1 MINKE
6 LSSLFSQI
14 ALYLHIDE
22 VPFKPQAYEKV
33 ASALETLSEDV
44 AEIYRQSGLHGLQ
57 ERVPGVGRAIADK
70 IEEYITTGRIKEYER
85 LRRKIP
91 VDIKELTRVEGVGP
105 KTVRD
110 LYKHLKI
117 KTLKDLEKAAKSG
130 RIRDL
135 PNFGE
140 KTEQNILASIE
151 FVKRSQERLVLGEM
165 YPYVETLVQVMEA
178 EKYVK
183 KISMAGSLRRMKET
197 IGDADILVTT
207 DKPEKV
213 IELFLSSVSYEKVWG
228 KGSTKVSVHT
238 KQGFDIDLRVLPEDA
253 FGAGLQYFTGSKEH
267 NVKLRTYAVSKGYK
281 LNEYGLYKG
290 KKLIASKTEKDI
302 YEVLGMAYIEPE
314 LREDRGEIE
323 AALDGKLPKIVGYDS
338 LRGDLQI
345 QTDWTDGK
353 HSIEEMAKEAK
364 KQGLEYIAITDHTR
378 DLRMVGGLDEK
389 KILLQAKE
397 IDRVQKK
404 VVGLKILKGVEVNI
418 RKDGTLDITDEA
430 LSKLDV
436 VGVSVHSNFKM
447 AKKDMTKRIIRAM
460 ENEHVDI
467 LFHPTGRLLQK
478 RDAYEV
484 DMEKVIAAAKKTG
497 TVLEAN
503 ASPQRLDLKDEDIR
517 KAVKAGVKLT
527 INSDAHDKSHFGFLK
542 FGIAQAKRG
551 WAEDGDVVNTKS
563 VDKFLSALKKNS
575 Y

>member
-1 MINKE
+1 M
-6 LSSLFSQI
+6 
-14 ALYLHIDE
+14 
-22 VPFKPQAYEKV
+22 
-33 ASALETLSEDV
+33 
-44 AEIYRQSGLHGLQ
+44 
-57 ERVPGVGRAIADK
+57 
-70 IEEYITTGRIKEYER
+70 
-85 LRRKIP
+85 
-91 VDIKELTRVEGVGP
+91 
-105 KTVRD
+105 
-110 LYKHLKI
+110 
-117 KTLKDLEKAAKSG
+117 
-130 RIRDL
+130 
-135 PNFGE
+135 
-140 KTEQNILASIE
+140 
-151 FVKRSQERLVLGEM
+151 
-165 YPYVETLVQVMEA
+165 
-178 EKYVK
+178 
-183 KISMAGSLRRMKET
+183 
-197 IGDADILVTT
+197 
-207 DKPEKV
+207 
-213 IELFLSSVSYEKVWG
+213 
-228 KGSTKVSVHT
+228 
-238 KQGFDIDLRVLPEDA
+238 
-253 FGAGLQYFTGSKEH
+253 
-267 NVKLRTYAVSKGYK
+267 
-281 LNEYGLYKG
+281 
-290 KKLIASKTEKDI
+290 
-302 YEVLGMAYIEPE
+302 
-314 LREDRGEIE
+314 
-323 AALDGKLPKIVGYDS
+323 
-338 LRGDLQI
+338 
-345 QTDWTDGK
+345 QTSWTDGK

-364 KQGLEYIAITDHTR
+364 RQGLKYIAITDHTK
-378 DLRMVGGLDEK
+378 DLGMVGGLDEK
-389 KILLQAKE
+389 KLLVQGKE